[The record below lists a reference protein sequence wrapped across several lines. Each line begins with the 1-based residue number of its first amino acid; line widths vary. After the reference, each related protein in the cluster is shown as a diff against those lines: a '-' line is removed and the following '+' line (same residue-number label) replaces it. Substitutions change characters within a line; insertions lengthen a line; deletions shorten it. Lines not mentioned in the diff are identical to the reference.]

1 MGSGELSEGNQW
13 FLFLQLLRRQK
24 NITRLYILKRMTNT
38 EIIEMKE
45 ELEEVENR
53 LRWLLKRGSNDES
66 LVDEKRN
73 LEKKLRKVC

>member
-1 MGSGELSEGNQW
+1 
-13 FLFLQLLRRQK
+13 
-24 NITRLYILKRMTNT
+24 MTNT
-38 EIIEMKE
+38 DIQEIRE
-45 ELEEVENR
+45 ELEEIDNR

>member
-1 MGSGELSEGNQW
+1 MVFVSTTTTKIE
-13 FLFLQLLRRQK
+13 K
-24 NITRLYILKRMTNT
+24 HYMTLYFKKMTNT

-66 LVDEKRN
+66 LVDEKRK
-73 LEKKLRKVC
+73 LEKKLRNIC

>member
-1 MGSGELSEGNQW
+1 
-13 FLFLQLLRRQK
+13 
-24 NITRLYILKRMTNT
+24 MTNT
-38 EIIEMKE
+38 DIQEIRE

-66 LVDEKRN
+66 LVDEKRL

>member
-1 MGSGELSEGNQW
+1 
-13 FLFLQLLRRQK
+13 
-24 NITRLYILKRMTNT
+24 MTNT

-66 LVDEKRN
+66 LVDEKRK
-73 LEKKLRKVC
+73 LEKKLRNIC